1 MAADFQPTTLP
12 IKPGDFLPADL
23 PMCESWAT
31 RMAPAIA
38 ALAGQRVSLSDALE
52 VIMAL
57 DLHEELRGNGVAWL
71 LAHTAHMIDRDTY
84 VQAVVEARDRW
95 PVVARTVTISS
106 TAQNEDFD
114 TPLVI
119 FAGWRPVSLWLELS
133 PDEHAIIFDGPVLI
147 NIEGPAEGEAF
158 VQLVGY
164 ANQPEVLTIEAGNV
178 SVTHDAKTWSGTNP
192 LIGD

>member
-1 MAADFQPTTLP
+1 MAA
-12 IKPGDFLPADL
+12 DFLPADL

-31 RMAPAIA
+31 RMAPAIT
-38 ALAGQRVSLSDALE
+38 ALAGQRVSLPDAIE
-52 VIMAL
+52 AIMAL

-84 VQAVVEARDRW
+84 VQAIVEARDRW
-95 PVVARTVTISS
+95 PVVARTVTLSS
-106 TAQNEDFD
+106 TAPDEDFG

-119 FAGWRPVSLWLELS
+119 LTGSHPASLWLKLG
-133 PDEHAIIFDGPVLI
+133 PDEHAIIFNGPMKIVI
-147 NIEGPAEGEAF
+147 DGPAEGEAF

-164 ANQPEVLTIEAGNV
+164 ADQPETPTTRVGNV

-192 LIGD
+192 LIGG